1 MLSINNMI
9 KIVFI
14 ILLILPIFA
23 HAQVIGDFSLTDVRT
38 GNEIS
43 LSSYSDKKAVV
54 IFFTSINCPFDKY
67 YVNRIG
73 QFINNFSQKG
83 VQVLMVNSI
92 PSESLEDM
100 KAGSLNYE
108 APYLADR
115 QQVVM
120 KLLGA
125 SKSPEAIILVPVNG
139 GFRNRYQGAIDNNP
153 QVESDVKKAYLIQ
166 NLNDILTGNPKTY
179 ADILPVGCRIRTP

>member
-1 MLSINNMI
+1 MI
-9 KIVFI
+9 KITSI
-14 ILLILPIFA
+14 LILCIVPFVTQ
-23 HAQVIGDFSLTDVRT
+23 AQVIGDFSLTDVKT
-38 GNEIS
+38 GSEIS

-67 YVNRIG
+67 YINRIG
-73 QFINNFSQKG
+73 QFIKNFSQKG

-92 PSESLEDM
+92 PSESPEDM
-100 KAGSLNYE
+100 KKESVNYG
-108 APYLADR
+108 APYLIDR

-139 GFRNRYQGAIDNNP
+139 GFRKRYQGAIDNNP

-166 NLNDILTGNPKTY
+166 NLNDLLSGNPKTY